1 MSAVAVTEDAIYA
14 RVLAAVRDQRLPP
27 GTKLVEDRL
36 AQAFGVSRTRIRPVL
51 VRLANEQI
59 VRLTPNRGASVAQ
72 PTASEAREVFE
83 ARQLVEPT
91 LVARFIANADEG
103 DLQALAFNIADEEAA
118 RRDGD
123 RAAAI
128 RLAGDFHLLLA
139 NASGQRTLAR
149 MLREL
154 IARTSLVLMC
164 HTSPGRHDGCGCAAH
179 RGLLAALRAHDTRR
193 ATRLMRLHLRQLE
206 THLQQPT
213 AQSGRLLDLLSLFAA
228 PTAPDGS

>member
-1 MSAVAVTEDAIYA
+1 MSAVAVTEEAIYA
-14 RVLAAVRDQRLPP
+14 QVLAAVRDQRLPP

-59 VRLTPNRGASVAQ
+59 VQLTPNRGAAVAQ
-72 PTASEAREVFE
+72 PTATEAREVFE

-91 LVARFIANADEG
+91 LVARFVAIASEG
-103 DLQALAFNIADEEAA
+103 DLQALASNIADEEAA

-139 NASGQRTLAR
+139 NASGQQTLAR

-164 HTSPGRHDGCGCAAH
+164 HARPDRRFGCGCTAH
-179 RGLLAALRAHDTRR
+179 RGLLDALRARDARR
-193 ATRLMRLHLRQLE
+193 ATRLMRLHLRQLQAQ
-206 THLQQPT
+206 LQQPG
-213 AQSGRLLDLLSLFAA
+213 AAGEGGPDLLGLFAA
-228 PTAPDGS
+228 PTAPGGN

>member
-1 MSAVAVTEDAIYA
+1 MSAEAVTEDAIYE

-59 VRLTPNRGASVAQ
+59 VQLTPHRGAAVAQ
-72 PTASEAREVFE
+72 PTAQEAREVFE
-83 ARQLVEPT
+83 ARQLVEPP
-91 LVARFIANADEG
+91 LVDRFVATAGEADLE
-103 DLQALAFNIADEEAA
+103 ALARNIADEEAA
-118 RRDGD
+118 RRDGNT
-123 RAAAI
+123 AAAI

-139 NASGQRTLAR
+139 QASGQRTLAR

-154 IARTSLVLMC
+154 ISRTSLVLMC
-164 HTSPGRHDGCGCAAH
+164 HASPGLRDGCDCAAH
-179 RGLLAALRAHDTRR
+179 RGLLAALRARDARR

-206 THLQQPT
+206 AQLRQT
-213 AQSGRLLDLLSLFAA
+213 ASADDGGPDLLALFAA
-228 PTAPDGS
+228 PSPERAA

>member
-1 MSAVAVTEDAIYA
+1 MNAEAVTEDTIYA

-51 VRLANEQI
+51 VRLANEQL
-59 VRLTPNRGASVAQ
+59 VQLTPHRGASVAQ
-72 PTASEAREVFE
+72 PTATEAREVFE

-91 LVARFIANADEG
+91 LVARFIATASEA
-103 DLQALAFNIADEEAA
+103 DLQALAGNIANEEAA
-118 RRDGD
+118 RQAGHT
-123 RAAAI
+123 AAAI

-139 NASGQRTLAR
+139 DASGQRTLAR
-149 MLREL
+149 VLREL

-164 HTSPGRHDGCGCAAH
+164 HASPAQRNGCGCTAH
-179 RGLLAALRAHDTRR
+179 RGLLDALRARDARR

-206 THLQQPT
+206 AQLRQP
-213 AQSGRLLDLLSLFAA
+213 AAPDDGGPDLLSLFAA
-228 PTAPDGS
+228 PPAQGAA